1 MISRRAL
8 EVFVAALTGL
18 FGAAILVSSISIG
31 AGWTA
36 RGPGSGAFPAIAGAL
51 IVAGSLYNLLRALAR
66 VREPAIEW
74 PQLKKVAAMFLP
86 AVAFVAAIALV
97 GLHVA
102 AGLYVLGVVA
112 AHRRW
117 ATWKAIALGIATP
130 LSLYGIFD
138 WAFQVALPRGL
149 LGTALGF

>member
-1 MISRRAL
+1 MVSRRAL
-8 EVFVAALTGL
+8 EIFVAALTGS

-51 IVAGSLYNLLRALAR
+51 IVGGSVYNLLRGLALAP
-66 VREPAIEW
+66 EPAIGG
-74 PQLKKVAAMFLP
+74 PQLRKVAGMLLP
-86 AVAFVAAIALV
+86 AVAFVAVIPLV

-102 AGLYVLGVVA
+102 AGLYIFGVVI
-112 AHRRW
+112 AHRQW

-130 LSLYGIFD
+130 LALYAVFD

>member
-8 EVFVAALTGL
+8 EIFVAALTGL

-36 RGPGSGAFPAIAGAL
+36 RGPGSGAFPAIAGGL
-51 IVAGSLYNLLRALAR
+51 IVAASLYNLVRAFAIA
-66 VREPAIEW
+66 REPAIEW
-74 PQLKKVAAMFLP
+74 PRLRKVVAMFLP
-86 AVAFVAAIALV
+86 AAAFVAAIPLV

-102 AGLYVLGVVA
+102 SGLYVFGVVA

-117 ATWKAIALGIATP
+117 AMWKAVALGIAAP
-130 LSLYGIFD
+130 LALYGIFD

-149 LGTALGF
+149 LGAALGF